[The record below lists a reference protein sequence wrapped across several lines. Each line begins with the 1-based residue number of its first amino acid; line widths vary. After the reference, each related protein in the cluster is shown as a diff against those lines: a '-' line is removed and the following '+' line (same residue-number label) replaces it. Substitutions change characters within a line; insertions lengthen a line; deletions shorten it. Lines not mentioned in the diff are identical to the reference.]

1 MKIEQIKQNI
11 ENNKKS
17 IDSIQILDLSKQ
29 NQSNR
34 LKKVIKNTTQSLI
47 ISIKRL
53 NRNWIMI

>member
-1 MKIEQIKQNI
+1 MKTEQIKQNI